1 MARRQ
6 AGEACRAVAPV
17 ACGEAPP
24 SLLPHALVAMRH
36 RAAGR
41 AMRMRRTAS
50 EDGRELFGNSED
62 APRQRPAKRIAGAS
76 RALVPRAPAQT
87 DGIDLPNMQASDA
100 HSQPAVGSLIELPDE
115 VLAHIAALL
124 LRSDLP
130 AALRLCST
138 SAFLHVAL
146 CQVREAACRQ
156 KLLLSADLT
165 VEGEPAGESVGSM
178 RRLEVAPDTDGF
190 AWAAGHPL
198 PREGKSAWSVRIEH
212 CVDEN
217 KNMGCVQIG
226 VCDAGN
232 SVAWS
237 IMPYNGRL
245 LRSYIGTC
253 GRQGEARQRLWRRTS
268 ASSNEALPPG
278 LPDGHDRQALVDT
291 NGRPTNLQ
299 RRASGAVIQV
309 VVDADAGTLGFGWNE
324 TAPRVV
330 LHGFPR
336 SCALRPWICVPG
348 WCGGRL
354 AISPFF
360 HHTPRQ

>member
-1 MARRQ
+1 MASTQ
-6 AGEACRAVAPV
+6 VGEACRAVAPV

-62 APRQRPAKRIAGAS
+62 APRQRPKRIADAS

-178 RRLEVAPDTDGF
+178 RRLE
-190 AWAAGHPL
+190 
-198 PREGKSAWSVRIEH
+198 
-212 CVDEN
+212 
-217 KNMGCVQIG
+217 
-226 VCDAGN
+226 
-232 SVAWS
+232 
-237 IMPYNGRL
+237 
-245 LRSYIGTC
+245 
-253 GRQGEARQRLWRRTS
+253 
-268 ASSNEALPPG
+268 
-278 LPDGHDRQALVDT
+278 
-291 NGRPTNLQ
+291 
-299 RRASGAVIQV
+299 
-309 VVDADAGTLGFGWNE
+309 
-324 TAPRVV
+324 
-330 LHGFPR
+330 
-336 SCALRPWICVPG
+336 
-348 WCGGRL
+348 
-354 AISPFF
+354 
-360 HHTPRQ
+360 